1 MVLQVLLGHKVF
13 QEHLPDRVLQAQL
26 GRLVALA
33 QLAQLG
39 RLVVLA
45 QLAQLDSTDQQVL
58 LGRKAQQVLVL
69 QVHKVLVDSREQVD
83 LLDL

>member
-1 MVLQVLLGHKVF
+1 MVLQVLLGRKVF

-26 GRLVALA
+26 GRLVVLA

-45 QLAQLDSTDQQVL
+45 QLAPLDSTDQQVQ
-58 LGRKAQQVLVL
+58 LGRKAQQVQVP
-69 QVHKVLVDSREQVD
+69 QVHKDLADSKEQAD
-83 LLDL
+83 PLDL